1 MDGKGR
7 ALDNINVYRFLR
19 TVKYEEVYLKD
30 YYLSRGSSKLFERL
44 LQLLWFK
51 THQARS
57 NKTSPAVYFQ
67 KRRRTLSKEV
77 EEKYTSIYD

>member
-7 ALDNINVYRFLR
+7 ALDNVNVYRFLR

-44 LQLLWFK
+44 LQLL
-51 THQARS
+51 
-57 NKTSPAVYFQ
+57 
-67 KRRRTLSKEV
+67 
-77 EEKYTSIYD
+77 